1 MHRIA
6 ARFLVALAALAA
18 LPAGAVFHLFI
29 INEIYSNADGS
40 VQYIELTAL
49 AGGQQFTSGHAITAS
64 NGTTTHSM
72 TLGSNLPGDTSG
84 HRFLIGTA
92 SVTAAFGV
100 TPNYTIPA
108 NFLFPAGGSVS
119 WGEGSD
125 VYTHPAMPTD
135 GTNALYRTGN
145 QSAAGTPQNF
155 AGVIGA
161 PVPVSNPQTF
171 QALWWASPANSESGW
186 GVNITHQGDTLF
198 ATWFTY
204 DLDGSPMWLV
214 VSNGNRTSNGVYTG
228 QLFRTTGNAFNTVP
242 FNPGTVVVTPVGS
255 ATFTFTSATTGSFAY
270 TVNGVAQTKQIV
282 RQEYA
287 APVPTCT
294 AGGTAGTAANY
305 QDLWWKSPAN
315 SEGGWGVNITHQG
328 NTLFATWF
336 TYAADGKGMWIV
348 MSNGDRTSPGVYT
361 GALFRTRGNAFNSV
375 PWNSSTIVVTPV
387 GTGTFT
393 FTDANNG
400 TFAYTVD
407 GISQTKAITRQVYD
421 SPVSVCK

>member
-1 MHRIA
+1 MHRLA
-6 ARFLVALAALAA
+6 ARFLLALAALAA
-18 LPAGAVFHLFI
+18 ALPSGAAFHLFI
-29 INEIYSNADGS
+29 INELYSNADGS

-49 AGGQQFTSGHAITAS
+49 AGGQQFTQGHSITAS
-64 NGTTTHSM
+64 SVGVTHSL

-100 TPNYTIPA
+100 TPDYIIPA
-108 NFLFPAGGSVS
+108 NFLFIGGGIVN
-119 WGEGSD
+119 WGESSD
-125 VYTHPAMPTD
+125 VYTHPALPTN
-135 GTNALYRTGN
+135 GNALHRTGN
-145 QSAAGTPQNF
+145 QSTTASPQNF
-155 AGVIGA
+155 AGTIGTPA
-161 PVPVSNPQTF
+161 PVALSY
-171 QALWWASPANSESGW
+171 QALWWASPAGSENGW
-186 GVNITHQGDTLF
+186 GVNVTHQGNTLF

-214 VSNGNRTSNGVYTG
+214 MSNGDRTSNGVYTG
-228 QLFRTTGNAFNTVP
+228 QLFRTTGPAFNAVP
-242 FNPGTVVVTPVGS
+242 FNPASVVVTPVGS
-255 ATFTFTSATTGSFAY
+255 ATFTFTSATAGSFAY
-270 TVNGVAQTKQIV
+270 TVNGITQTKQIT

-294 AGGTAGTAANY
+294 PGGTPGTPPNY
-305 QDLWWKSPAN
+305 QDLWWRSPAA
-315 SEGGWGVNITHQG
+315 SESGWGVNITHQG

-336 TYAADGKGMWIV
+336 TYAADGKGMWLV
-348 MSNGDRTSPGVYT
+348 MSNGDRTAEGVYT

-375 PWNSSTIVVTPV
+375 PWNSSTITVTPV

-407 GISQTKAITRQVYD
+407 GISQTKAIIRQVYA
-421 SPVSVCK
+421 SPVSICK